1 MRERGLARTT
11 TKEIA
16 RAAQLSEP
24 AMYRYFDSKEAL
36 FLAVLDERTPG
47 LVEELATLED
57 SVGKNT
63 VEQNVR
69 RVVRAA
75 AAFYERSVPMAASI
89 FAEPGLLARHR
100 EALRNQDRG
109 PHQPQRLLAA
119 YLRAEQDAARI
130 DQQADTDAVAA
141 LLLGAC
147 FQQAFLNQFLQTK
160 RDDRFSDRLVATMMN
175 GLA

>member
-1 MRERGLARTT
+1 M
-11 TKEIA
+11 
-16 RAAQLSEP
+16 
-24 AMYRYFDSKEAL
+24 

-63 VEQNVR
+63 VEQNVS
-69 RVVRAA
+69 RVIRAA
-75 AAFYERSVPMAASI
+75 AAFYERTVPMAASI

-100 EALRNQDRG
+100 QGLQDQDRG
-109 PHQPQRLLAA
+109 PHRPQRLLAA